1 MMKTDSLILNL
12 KNNLF
17 TATES
22 EATPQITL
30 FGEKLH
36 NVTLVQAASNLVRKM
51 NQTKQLVAF
60 INADC
65 VNKLFTD
72 QTYRAVL
79 SKFNNKYA
87 DGIGMRL
94 AANMQGERFIDNVN
108 GTDLFPVLLNELAQN
123 NKSVYLLGGEPGV
136 AERVSEYINQQFP
149 SLKVMGVHHGY
160 FQPCEQ
166 SDVMTKINKSGA
178 DALFVAFGA
187 PKQEQW
193 IAENHNNLSANLVL
207 GVGGLFDFYSGK
219 VSRAPLWLRKLSLEW
234 VWRLLMQPKDKAKRY
249 LVGNPLF
256 LVRALKHA
264 WRQPRLSEVNL
275 ISHLQAYFWRQ
286 RCYQNAYLKRAVDC
300 IASSLIAVLLLPLF
314 AAVIA
319 LIRIESSGPV
329 FFKQVRVGKNG
340 KHFTMYKFRSMYLDA
355 EERKAALLAKNESGD
370 GVIFKMKYD
379 PRITRVGRFIRKFS
393 IDELPQLWNVI
404 IGDMSL
410 VGPRPPLP
418 NEVADY
424 TAQQIQRLQSKP
436 GITCVW
442 QVSGRSDIPFEQ
454 QVELDIQ
461 YIREKSLI
469 NDMLILLKTIPA
481 VVMARGA
488 Y

>member
-160 FQPCEQ
+160 FQ
-166 SDVMTKINKSGA
+166 
-178 DALFVAFGA
+178 
-187 PKQEQW
+187 QW

-275 ISHLQAYFWRQ
+275 ISHLQTATTLLSKRL
-286 RCYQNAYLKRAVDC
+286 LKARGRLYCFIFDR
-300 IASSLIAVLLLPLF
+300 S
-314 AAVIA
+314 VITPFV
-319 LIRIESSGPV
+319 RSGNSTNTD
-329 FFKQVRVGKNG
+329 RVK
-340 KHFTMYKFRSMYLDA
+340 R
-355 EERKAALLAKNESGD
+355 
-370 GVIFKMKYD
+370 
-379 PRITRVGRFIRKFS
+379 
-393 IDELPQLWNVI
+393 
-404 IGDMSL
+404 
-410 VGPRPPLP
+410 
-418 NEVADY
+418 
-424 TAQQIQRLQSKP
+424 
-436 GITCVW
+436 TCV
-442 QVSGRSDIPFEQ
+442 F
-454 QVELDIQ
+454 
-461 YIREKSLI
+461 
-469 NDMLILLKTIPA
+469 
-481 VVMARGA
+481 
-488 Y
+488 